1 MNSIILV
8 EDAYDIKEIN
18 DSKHDLKSK
27 IFTLNFI
34 SHELLEKENVLHEIG
49 ESYVSK
55 EDKL

>member
-18 DSKHDLKSK
+18 NSKHDLKSK

-34 SHELLEKENVLHEIG
+34 SHELLSLIHI
-49 ESYVSK
+49 
-55 EDKL
+55 